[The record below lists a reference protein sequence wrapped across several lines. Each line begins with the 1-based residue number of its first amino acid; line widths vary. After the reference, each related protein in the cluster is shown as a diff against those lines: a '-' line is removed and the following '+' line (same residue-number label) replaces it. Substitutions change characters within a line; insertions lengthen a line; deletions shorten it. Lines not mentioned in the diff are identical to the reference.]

1 MKAVS
6 GAEFAKILKKRGW
19 QLLRV
24 KGSHHVY
31 GKPGQIE
38 RISIP
43 IHGNQSLKIGLLR
56 HFLKVAGLE
65 ENDLT

>member
-6 GAEFAKILKKRGW
+6 GAEFAKILERHGW
-19 QLLRV
+19 KLLRV

-31 GKPGQIE
+31 GKAGKVE

-43 IHGNQSLKIGLLR
+43 IHENQPLKLGL
-56 HFLKVAGLE
+56 
-65 ENDLT
+65 